1 MNLSTKRTIVARA
14 RRNKKEDLVLDWI
27 CFARQH
33 YSFIQSEMNASTNG
47 TASATFIVRRIAVR
61 RLRSAFAIA
70 SVVSVFAMMY
80 GTAKGGTMGGGVTEN
95 AKRAR
100 AFAVASLCGFI
111 GTTWYL
117 RNVDRALGVRGG
129 PNASASGHSSEGVFG
144 RASAYG
150 GSGSAT
156 ASQRGRAWNGSA
168 WVEDTRDGRPPGNEW
183 MHGGK
188 NGGGGGGIAGEDAM
202 SGTGSFGYGGY
213 QDEVRYEDARARAE
227 AERAEQEKWARWEAE
242 DEERE
247 AKRAERRAEKKAED
261 KAKKEKSRAKRW
273 VKYDERWA
281 ALDASSS
288 SSSPDPLSYDD
299 VPWPPKMKEL
309 LEREAGGPDASDRDR
324 KLAYHRCVKRWH
336 PDKFLAKFRDRIRAG
351 GDHDRVVE
359 RVEAV
364 AKAITIA
371 YSASA
376 A

>member
-1 MNLSTKRTIVARA
+1 
-14 RRNKKEDLVLDWI
+14 
-27 CFARQH
+27 
-33 YSFIQSEMNASTNG
+33 MNASATTNG

-95 AKRAR
+95 ARRAR
-100 AFAVASLCGFI
+100 AFAAASLCGFI

-129 PNASASGHSSEGVFG
+129 PTVSGHSSDGMFG

-150 GSGSAT
+150 GSGSAS

-168 WVEDTRDGRPPGNEW
+168 WVEDTRDRRPPGNEW

-188 NGGGGGGIAGEDAM
+188 NGDSGIAGEDAM

-288 SSSPDPLSYDD
+288 STTTTAADPLSYDD

-309 LEREAGGPDASDRDR
+309 LEREAGGPNASDRDR

>member
-1 MNLSTKRTIVARA
+1 MSFPHIHARVRRQRTDAYRELKERKTNVQSVRLSRA
-14 RRNKKEDLVLDWI
+14 RDAKGRRIWFWIGLDLL
-27 CFARQH
+27 CAATL
-33 YSFIQSEMNASTNG
+33 FIQSKMNASTNG

-95 AKRAR
+95 ARRAR

-129 PNASASGHSSEGVFG
+129 PTASGHSSDGMFG

-150 GSGSAT
+150 GSGSAS

-188 NGGGGGGIAGEDAM
+188 NGGGGIAGEDAM

-227 AERAEQEKWARWEAE
+227 AERAEQE
-242 DEERE
+242 
-247 AKRAERRAEKKAED
+247 
-261 KAKKEKSRAKRW
+261 
-273 VKYDERWA
+273 
-281 ALDASSS
+281 
-288 SSSPDPLSYDD
+288 
-299 VPWPPKMKEL
+299 
-309 LEREAGGPDASDRDR
+309 
-324 KLAYHRCVKRWH
+324 
-336 PDKFLAKFRDRIRAG
+336 
-351 GDHDRVVE
+351 
-359 RVEAV
+359 
-364 AKAITIA
+364 
-371 YSASA
+371 
-376 A
+376 

>member
-1 MNLSTKRTIVARA
+1 
-14 RRNKKEDLVLDWI
+14 
-27 CFARQH
+27 
-33 YSFIQSEMNASTNG
+33 MNATTSG
-47 TASATFIVRRIAVR
+47 SASSTFIVRRIAVR

-80 GTAKGGTMGGGVTEN
+80 GTAKGGTGGGGVTEN

-100 AFAVASLCGFI
+100 AFAAASLCGFI

-117 RNVDRALGVRGG
+117 RSVDRALGVRGG
-129 PNASASGHSSEGVFG
+129 TASGSSDGMFG
-144 RASAYG
+144 RGSVYG
-150 GSGSAT
+150 GSGPAMGSAS

-183 MHGGK
+183 MHGAK
-188 NGGGGGGIAGEDAM
+188 SSGGSGAGITGEDAM

-281 ALDASSS
+281 ALEASSS
-288 SSSPDPLSYDD
+288 SSPTAADPLSYDD

-309 LEREAGGPDASDRDR
+309 LEREAGGSDASDRDR

-351 GDHDRVVE
+351 GDYDRVVE